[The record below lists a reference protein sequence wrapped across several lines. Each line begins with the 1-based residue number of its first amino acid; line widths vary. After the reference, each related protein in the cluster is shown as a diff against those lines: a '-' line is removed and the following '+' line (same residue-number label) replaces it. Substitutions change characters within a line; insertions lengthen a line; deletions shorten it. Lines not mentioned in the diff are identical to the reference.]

1 MSELKTVYS
10 KLFKTELASQK
21 VELASVKE
29 LDSYLSDGK
38 SQIAEIE
45 KQGAVL
51 GKKLAEAISE
61 RRKFQD
67 MVSSLKTLSFVGA
80 KQAVED
86 FKSKAKDLGVDVVME
101 CTGVFN
107 SKAKSIAHIEAG
119 AKKVV
124 LSAPGDKDVDA
135 TVVFGNTK
143 FVFRNFTRL
152 FD

>member
-86 FKSKAKDLGVDVVME
+86 FKSKAKDLGVDVSNIPQLKDIE
-101 CTGVFN
+101 
-107 SKAKSIAHIEAG
+107 KLIA
-119 AKKVV
+119 
-124 LSAPGDKDVDA
+124 S
-135 TVVFGNTK
+135 TK
-143 FVFRNFTRL
+143 EY
-152 FD
+152 D